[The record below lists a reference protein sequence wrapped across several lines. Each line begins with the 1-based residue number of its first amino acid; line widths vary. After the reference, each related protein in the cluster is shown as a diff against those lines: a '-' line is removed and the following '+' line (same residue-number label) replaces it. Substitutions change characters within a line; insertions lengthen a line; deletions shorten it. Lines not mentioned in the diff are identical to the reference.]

1 MRMIN
6 DCLDITQAKI
16 NELKAYDHDMH
27 NSERKAMIEWRKEL
41 RGEFGNRKQRR
52 IEQSKQRKGERV

>member
-6 DCLDITQAKI
+6 DCLDMTQDKM
-16 NELKAYDHDMH
+16 NELKAYDHDIC
-27 NSERKAMIEWRKEL
+27 NRERKAMIEERKEL

-52 IEQSKQRKGERV
+52 VEQSRQRKGERV